1 MPKIGGGVGF
11 KIDGE
16 KSDGTTAP
24 HTGNVPSG
32 TGGSDASGRQDAVVA
47 SWKQWIVD
55 KIPDL
60 PDIPYDMNDIKIA
73 SLVVDV
79 TQHFSKKEP
88 GAEVRPEGLVLVDRL
103 LVEMDSL
110 NERRVHG
117 RLVNNA
123 PAALSHVRV
132 DILFLSSQG
141 ETLVRRGVNPLVVSG
156 GLFGDKSA
164 PLGPADNRV
173 FRVDASQV
181 PKEWTGGLKAEVIEF
196 RFSK

>member
-1 MPKIGGGVGF
+1 MDDSSVKKKQVLLLLMFLGGTILAFWGLYQGIIAFKIGGGVGF

-73 SLVVDV
+73 SL
-79 TQHFSKKEP
+79 K
-88 GAEVRPEGLVLVDRL
+88 LV
-103 LVEMDSL
+103 
-110 NERRVHG
+110 
-117 RLVNNA
+117 
-123 PAALSHVRV
+123 
-132 DILFLSSQG
+132 
-141 ETLVRRGVNPLVVSG
+141 
-156 GLFGDKSA
+156 
-164 PLGPADNRV
+164 
-173 FRVDASQV
+173 
-181 PKEWTGGLKAEVIEF
+181 
-196 RFSK
+196 